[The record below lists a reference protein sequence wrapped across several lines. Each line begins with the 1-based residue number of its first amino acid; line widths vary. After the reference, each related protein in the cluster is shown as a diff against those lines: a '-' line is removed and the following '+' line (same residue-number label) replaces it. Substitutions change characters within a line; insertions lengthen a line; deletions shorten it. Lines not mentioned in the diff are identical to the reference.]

1 MRYYDYHVVTKK
13 STDNVIKLRKSPNSE
28 SVNITHTTWKD
39 FLPRANDTYIR
50 DKKLSGF
57 YIRLRPNGKSSY
69 CINARPFGAR
79 KPKHKAIGDCNVFSA
94 KDARELATDYI
105 QRIRTGKALTPEQ
118 MSQQVTQRQQSNIK

>member
-1 MRYYDYHVVTKK
+1 MVTKK
-13 STDNVIKLRKSPNSE
+13 STDNVIKLRKSPSSE
-28 SVNITHTTWKD
+28 SVNITHTNWKD

-118 MSQQVTQRQQSNIK
+118 MSQQVIQRQQSNIK